1 MPPRSKRQAA
11 LNVIA
16 AEVSQCTLCAE
27 CAGRTQTVF
36 GVGNPHARLC
46 FLGEAPGADEDAQG
60 IPFIGRAGKLLTD
73 IIEKGMTLSRSD
85 IYILNVLK
93 CRPPG
98 NRTPAPDEISNCWP
112 FLERQLAIIRPE
124 FIVCL
129 GATAAQAL
137 LKTTETI
144 GKLRGKFYQYGTAQV
159 LCTYH
164 PAYLLRNPA
173 AKKYTWEDMKLV
185 MDAMG
190 IEIPKQFR

>member
-1 MPPRSKRQAA
+1 M
-11 LNVIA
+11 
-16 AEVSQCTLCAE
+16 
-27 CAGRTQTVF
+27 
-36 GVGNPHARLC
+36 
-46 FLGEAPGADEDAQG
+46 GEAPGADEDAQG